1 MRNKTAYWHAVGV
14 LCVIVELLQQ
24 EENKPQQGNTFKLG
38 EMVQDLFLKEK
49 PVNRISENHR
59 QNLCKLCRYS
69 FK

>member
-38 EMVQDLFLKEK
+38 EMVQDLFLQW
-49 PVNRISENHR
+49 PDSSTA
-59 QNLCKLCRYS
+59 CRPYS
-69 FK
+69 IFEVKVL

>member
-1 MRNKTAYWHAVGV
+1 MQSEAAEGEMIHHK
-14 LCVIVELLQQ
+14 Q

-59 QNLCKLCRYS
+59 QNLYGCCHLL
-69 FK
+69 